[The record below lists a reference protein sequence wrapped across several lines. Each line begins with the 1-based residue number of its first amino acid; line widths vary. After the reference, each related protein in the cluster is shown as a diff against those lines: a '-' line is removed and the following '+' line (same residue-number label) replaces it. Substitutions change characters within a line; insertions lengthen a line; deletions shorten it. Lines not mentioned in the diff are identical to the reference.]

1 MTPNHRVRRT
11 MSAEPVD
18 VIWELDTPEEAQLV
32 SEVARVAEALRVA
45 VQAQER
51 DLCVALV
58 DDEEIQ
64 RLNEQWRGES
74 KPTDVL
80 SFPVDTHG
88 PEGPP
93 MPLGD
98 IAISVETCSRQAAEH
113 GWSVV
118 EEITFLLVHSVCHL
132 LGHDHG
138 EAEEAGAMRAE
149 EDRLLAIVAPG
160 QRRPPTP
167 Y

>member
-1 MTPNHRVRRT
+1 
-11 MSAEPVD
+11 MSGEPVD
-18 VIWELDTPEEAQLV
+18 VIWELDAPEDERLV
-32 SEVARVAEALRVA
+32 NEVARVAEALRLA
-45 VQAQER
+45 VDASER

-64 RLNEQWRGES
+64 RLNEQWRDEA

-80 SFPVDTHG
+80 SFPVDAHG

-93 MPLGD
+93 LPLGD
-98 IAISVETCSRQAAEH
+98 IAISVETCTRQAAEH
-113 GWSVV
+113 DWGVH

-138 EAEEAGAMRAE
+138 HPDEASAMRAE

-160 QRRPPTP
+160 QSRPPTP